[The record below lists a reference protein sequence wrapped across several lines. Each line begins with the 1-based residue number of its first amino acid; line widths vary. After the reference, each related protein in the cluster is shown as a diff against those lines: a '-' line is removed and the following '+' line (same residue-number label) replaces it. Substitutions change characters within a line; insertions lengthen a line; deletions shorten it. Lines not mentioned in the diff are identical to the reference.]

1 MSEAQETGE
10 QGDAP
15 LQLPALT
22 PLSAP
27 PPPLASNGSLA
38 PAPSTSDATA
48 AFNFGPTTPGGG
60 IDFTN
65 FLGQYSQS
73 NNGPQAMYGGSSYPP
88 FAPTASSSSA
98 TAPAPAQLA
107 RDSQSPNLSVSPSL
121 AQEALVPSPSTAPK
135 KATKK
140 RKSNAGKSAGTED
153 EDDDEAKKKRI
164 KTPRACDSCRRKK
177 IRYAGD
183 ISAARG
189 GGRPSGGPSL
199 CGVWQLGETPRAP
212 FTELSN
218 IFKIVPT
225 PCNCL
230 LAEHCA
236 SSSRSLLLSL
246 QRNANPLSFTDATP
260 SPTRSHQS
268 VCTVKVTATS
278 ALG

>member
-15 LQLPALT
+15 LLLPALT

-38 PAPSTSDATA
+38 PAPATSDATA
-48 AFNFGPTTPGGG
+48 AFNFDPTTPGGG

-73 NNGPQAMYGGSSYPP
+73 NNGPKAMYGGSSYPP

-107 RDSQSPNLSVSPSL
+107 RDSQSPNLSVSPKL

-140 RKSNAGKSAGTED
+140 RKSNAGKGAGTED

-189 GGRPSGGPSL
+189 GGRQRGSFFVRSVAAWGNAEGALHGAFKSFQDCSYALPLPAR
-199 CGVWQLGETPRAP
+199 RALRLLEP
-212 FTELSN
+212 FALVVAS
-218 IFKIVPT
+218 
-225 PCNCL
+225 
-230 LAEHCA
+230 AE
-236 SSSRSLLLSL
+236 R
-246 QRNANPLSFTDATP
+246 
-260 SPTRSHQS
+260 
-268 VCTVKVTATS
+268 
-278 ALG
+278 